1 MSSFFTLPSAKK
13 RKRIDT
19 STSNSAPKKR
29 IASTSTASKSKP
41 SKPAPRKPQRDES
54 ISGSDDESD
63 GGRAREDD
71 MDLDLADGS
80 SSEEEGGS
88 DAEETA
94 AERRLRLAERYL
106 SNIRNEVEAS
116 ATNADPSAFD
126 AEEIDRDLIAERLI
140 EDVAESKGRLY
151 RNLAGEL
158 DFENATHS
166 WFRWNSE
173 TVTSIA
179 TCSPW
184 AYTVTKDLGLSKW
197 RIQDLPSQQ
206 WLLKKGKR
214 KSKKPPPP
222 PKRKPEQTLF
232 VRGDRRESKNNSYQG
247 HVDTI
252 LTVAASQDGKFV
264 VTGGKD
270 RRIVVWDAATLKCLR
285 VFSQHRDSVYGLAFR
300 RGTNQLYSASK
311 DRTIKIWSLDE
322 LAYVE
327 TLFGHQDE
335 VVDVSAL
342 AQERCIS
349 VGARDRTA
357 RLWKV
362 VEETQLVF
370 RGGGA
375 EKKSRS
381 KTSSSSNPS
390 RPSVQEGSIDR
401 VAMIDEEMFVTGS
414 DNGSLSLWVIHK
426 KKPLFVLPFCH
437 GVDPA
442 LQLEDVSAEKNP
454 DQKVRPQATPRWI
467 TALATIPYSDVILSG
482 SWDGEVRAWR
492 VSEDR
497 KRIEAL
503 GTLGS
508 EGIVPHTTRPSS
520 ELQNGETSLNTN
532 GDVTTEPDAVS
543 PTAPVR
549 GVINDISLFERG
561 DRGKDGVCVVVAVGK
576 EHRMGRWKK
585 VDGGK
590 NGGVVFEIPRIGS
603 EVEKTNGVVDA
614 EE

>member
-1 MSSFFTLPSAKK
+1 
-13 RKRIDT
+13 
-19 STSNSAPKKR
+19 
-29 IASTSTASKSKP
+29 
-41 SKPAPRKPQRDES
+41 
-54 ISGSDDESD
+54 
-63 GGRAREDD
+63 

-80 SSEEEGGS
+80 SSEEGEGGS

-116 ATNADPSAFD
+116 ATNGDPSAFD

-151 RNLAGEL
+151 RNLAQEL
-158 DFENATHS
+158 DFESATHS

-179 TCSPW
+179 TCAPW
-184 AYTVTKDLGLSKW
+184 AYTVTKDLGLTKW

-206 WLLKKGKR
+206 WLPKKGKR

-222 PKRKPEQTLF
+222 PKRKPEQILF
-232 VRGDRRESKNNSYQG
+232 VRGDRRQSKNNAYQG

-252 LTVAASQDGKFV
+252 LTIAASQDGKFV

-270 RRIVVWDAATLKCLR
+270 RRIVVWDAATLTCLR
-285 VFSQHRDSVYGLAFR
+285 VFSQHRDSVCGLAFR

-375 EKKSRS
+375 EKKSRT
-381 KTSSSSNPS
+381 KSNS
-390 RPSVQEGSIDR
+390 NGSNGVNRPSVQEGSIDR

-414 DNGSLSLWVIHK
+414 DNGSLSLWVVHK
-426 KKPLFVLPFCH
+426 KKPLFVLPLCH

-442 LQLEDVSAEKNP
+442 LKVEDVSAEKHP
-454 DQKVRPQATPRWI
+454 DENVIPQPTPRWV
-467 TALATIPYSDVILSG
+467 TALTTIPYSDVILSG

-497 KRIEAL
+497 KKIERV

-508 EGIVPHTTRPSS
+508 GGIIPHAQPQPQ
-520 ELQNGETSLNTN
+520 LPNGEVVLNGEVPEVDSDT
-532 GDVTTEPDAVS
+532 VPS
-543 PTAPVR
+543 TAPVR

-590 NGGVVFEIPRIGS
+590 NGGVVFEIPRVEI
-603 EVEKTNGVVDA
+603 EVKPNGAGDGEEA

>member
-1 MSSFFTLPSAKK
+1 
-13 RKRIDT
+13 
-19 STSNSAPKKR
+19 
-29 IASTSTASKSKP
+29 
-41 SKPAPRKPQRDES
+41 
-54 ISGSDDESD
+54 
-63 GGRAREDD
+63 
-71 MDLDLADGS
+71 MDLDLEDGS
-80 SSEEEGGS
+80 SSEEGEEGS

-173 TVTSIA
+173 TVTSVA
-179 TCSPW
+179 TCTPW

-206 WLLKKGKR
+206 WLPKKGKR

-222 PKRKPEQTLF
+222 KRKPEQVLF
-232 VRGDRRESKNNSYQG
+232 VRGDRRESKNNAYQG

-285 VFSQHRDSVYGLAFR
+285 VFSQHRDAVCSLAFR

-381 KTSSSSNPS
+381 KPSTSAG

-426 KKPLFVLPFCH
+426 KKPLFVLPLCH

-442 LQLEDVSAEKNP
+442 LKVEDVSAEKTP
-454 DQKVRPQATPRWI
+454 DEKVIPQPTPRWI
-467 TALATIPYSDVILSG
+467 TALTTIPYSDVILSG

-503 GTLGS
+503 GTLGNS
-508 EGIVPHTTRPSS
+508 GIIPQSQPHTSLP
-520 ELQNGETSLNTN
+520 NGESSLN
-532 GDVTTEPDAVS
+532 GDTRVNTDEVP

-576 EHRMGRWKK
+576 EHRMGRWKRAE
-585 VDGGK
+585 GGK
-590 NGGVVFEIPRIGS
+590 NGGVVFEIPR
-603 EVEKTNGVVDA
+603 VEIEGRTNGEDGR

>member
-19 STSNSAPKKR
+19 SNSNPAPKKR
-29 IASTSTASKSKP
+29 IASTSTTSKSKP

-63 GGRAREDD
+63 GGAAREHD

-80 SSEEEGGS
+80 SSEEGEGSS

-151 RNLAGEL
+151 RNLAEEL
-158 DFENATHS
+158 DFESATHS

-173 TVTSIA
+173 TVTSVA
-179 TCSPW
+179 TCAPW

-206 WLLKKGKR
+206 WLPKKGKR
-214 KSKKPPPP
+214 KSKKPHPP
-222 PKRKPEQTLF
+222 PKRKPEQVLF
-232 VRGDRRESKNNSYQG
+232 VRGDRRESKNNAYQG

-252 LTVAASQDGKFV
+252 LTVAASQNGKFV

-285 VFSQHRDSVYGLAFR
+285 VFSQHRDSVCGLAFR

-381 KTSSSSNPS
+381 KSSTSAG

-414 DNGSLSLWVIHK
+414 DNGSLSLWVVHK
-426 KKPLFVLPFCH
+426 KKPLFVLPLCH

-442 LQLEDVSAEKNP
+442 LKAEDVSAEKNP
-454 DQKVRPQATPRWI
+454 EEKVVPQPTPRWI
-467 TALATIPYSDVILSG
+467 TALKTIPYSDVILSG

-508 EGIVPHTTRPSS
+508 SGIIPQSQPHPQ
-520 ELQNGETSLNTN
+520 LPNGETPLNSN
-532 GDVTTEPDAVS
+532 GDVNTDEIP

-585 VDGGK
+585 ADGGK
-590 NGGVVFEIPRIGS
+590 NGGVVFEIPRAEI
-603 EVEKTNGVVDA
+603 EKSNGVV
-614 EE
+614 EEQEGE